1 MAHHLVSSTWGKD
14 MYENCTGA
22 SGSLIRVLE
31 PAANAISTFCKWLS
45 AGGMIVFMGMVI
57 LTFLD
62 VFLRYFFNSPL
73 PGTYEVTEMLMPL
86 VVFSAIAY
94 GQWNKSHV
102 IMDVVTGA
110 LKEDNRNTLEAVT
123 NIWSLAVCA
132 LCIWAT
138 GRYALTVKSTTGL
151 LGIPYEPFVWFVVFG
166 FVTLALSFL
175 WDFLVSLHKVSK
187 MGTIRLVIVWTAGI
201 IPVLVAWYL
210 GSHRLMGVSSV
221 VIGCIGIVV
230 MFLLFLSGMPV
241 ALALMATGFMFS
253 GSIRGLTATL
263 NFYGKAMFST
273 SASYTWTPLM
283 FFMVMG
289 YFCFYGDLGRDLYEC
304 ARKWLG
310 HLRGGLAQGSV
321 CACTAFGAVVGD
333 SLSGTIA
340 MSAIALPEMR
350 SAGYDDELAVGTL
363 ACSGTIGCLI
373 PPSAMF
379 ILYGVLA
386 EQSIADLFMAGV
398 FPGLLCMLV
407 YCLTIWFMVWRK
419 PSLAPTVEKMPLQVR
434 MRSLV
439 SALPILLLFILVIGG
454 IYGGIFTATEGGG
467 VGVFGMLALAYALR
481 RMTTKKLS
489 SALNDAG
496 KFTAMCFALLAGAN
510 LLGNFMTL
518 SRIPMVL
525 ANSIAALDLAP
536 MLVMVAIILVLCFLG
551 CFIPAIPLVLICV
564 PIFVPIAKVFGWNL
578 VWFGVISTLV
588 KNMACITPP
597 FGINLFV
604 MKGIADVPIGLMY
617 KASLP
622 YVVGLFVCVGLIV
635 AFPQL
640 SLWLPSMM
648 H

>member
-1 MAHHLVSSTWGKD
+1 MVASSATNLSPRPAGLAPLRACVGYLKHLEVVCQKVSALG
-14 MYENCTGA
+14 MFFFLLMV
-22 SGSLIRVLE
+22 LI
-31 PAANAISTFCKWLS
+31 T
-45 AGGMIVFMGMVI
+45 
-57 LTFLD
+57 TLD
-62 VFLRYFFNSPL
+62 VILRYFLSSPL
-73 PGTYEVTEMLMPL
+73 SGTMELTEFFM
-86 VVFSAIAY
+86 VIVFFTSVAY
-94 GQWNKSHV
+94 AQWTGGHIV
-102 IMDVVTGA
+102 MDVVTA
-110 LKEDNRNTLEAVT
+110 KLSERTQTL
-123 NIWSLAVCA
+123 LAVVTTF
-132 LCIWAT
+132 WSVAT
-138 GRYALTVKSTTGL
+138 VGVCLAAMARYASTCELYSPTL
-151 LGIPYEPFVWFVVFG
+151 NLPVAPFVWFASAGCLLLLLTLVHDFFAAIIKAHDDCG
-166 FVTLALSFL
+166 TGATLLAL
-175 WDFLVSLHKVSK
+175 
-187 MGTIRLVIVWTAGI
+187 
-201 IPVLVAWYL
+201 LVAFASTAAFVWFAMN
-210 GSHRLMGVSSV
+210 RMRGVSSV
-221 VIGCIGIVV
+221 VLGVWGCAF
-230 MFLLFLSGMPV
+230 MFFLFFSGMPV
-241 ALALMATGFMFS
+241 AYALMASAAVFIANM
-253 GSIRGLTATL
+253 RGPIAAWNMLGQFWYNTV
-263 NFYGKAMFST
+263 
-273 SASYTWTPLM
+273 ASYDWSPLM
-283 FFMVMG
+283 FFLLMG
-289 YFCFYGDLGRDLYEC
+289 YVCFQGQFGQDLYRA
-304 ARKWLG
+304 ARSWMG
-310 HLRGGLAQGSV
+310 HWRGGLATGSV

-333 SLSGTIA
+333 SLAGSVA

-350 SAGYDDELAVGTL
+350 KSHYDDALAIGCL
-363 ACSGTIGCLI
+363 ACSGTIGSLI
-373 PPSAMF
+373 PPSTTF

-386 EQSIADLFMAGV
+386 EQSIGELFIAGV
-398 FPGLLCMLV
+398 IPGLLCMFCFIGV
-407 YCLTIWFMVWRK
+407 IVVWARIN
-419 PSLAPTVEKMPLQVR
+419 PAAAPASPRVSRIEALSSLR
-434 MRSLV
+434 
-439 SALPILLLFILVIGG
+439 SALPIMAIFILVIGG

-467 VGVFGMLALAYALR
+467 VGVFGMLALAYMLR

-525 ANSIAALDLAP
+525 ANAIAALDIAP
-536 MLVMVAIILVLCFLG
+536 MLVMVAIIIVLCFLG

>member
-1 MAHHLVSSTWGKD
+1 MEHGGKD
-14 MYENCTGA
+14 MYESCTGA
-22 SGSLIRVLE
+22 SGSLLRVLE
-31 PAANAISTFCKWLS
+31 PAANALSTFCKWLS
-45 AGGMIVFMGMVI
+45 AGGMIVFMVMVI

-73 PGTYEVTEMLMPL
+73 PGIYEVTEMLMPL

-102 IMDVVTGA
+102 VMDVITGT
-110 LKEDNRNTLEAVT
+110 LKDENRDSLEAVT
-123 NIWSLAVCA
+123 HLWSLAVCA
-132 LCIWAT
+132 LCIWST

-166 FVTLALSFL
+166 FVTFALSFL
-175 WDFLVSLHKVSK
+175 WDFLVTFHKVTK
-187 MGTIRLVIVWTAGI
+187 LGTTRVLMVWAAGF
-201 IPVLVAWYL
+201 IPIALAWYL
-210 GSHRLMGVSSV
+210 GTHRLVGVSSV
-221 VIGCIGIVV
+221 AIGCVGIVV

-241 ALALMATGFMFS
+241 ALALMATGFMFC

-273 SASYTWTPLM
+273 SASYTWSPLM

-310 HLRGGLAQGSV
+310 HYKGGLAQGSV

-398 FPGLLCMLV
+398 FPGLLCMVV
-407 YCLTIWFMVWRK
+407 YCLTIWLMVARK
-419 PSLAPTVEKMPLQVR
+419 PSLAPTVEKMPLDVR
-434 MRSLV
+434 VRSLV

-454 IYGGIFTATEGGG
+454 IYAGMFTATEGGAIG
-467 VGVFGMLALAYALR
+467 SVGTLIIALFLR
-481 RMTTKKLS
+481 RFTMKKFIAS
-489 SALNDAG
+489 LNDAS
-496 KFTAMCFALLAGAN
+496 KYITMSFTVLTGATV
-510 LLGNFMTL
+510 LGYLMTL
-518 SRIPMVL
+518 SRIPSIL
-525 ANSIAALDLAP
+525 AGSIGAMGMPGWAT
-536 MLVMVAIILVLCFLG
+536 MTAIIVVLLFLG
-551 CFIPAIPLVLICV
+551 CFVPAMPLMLVCV
-564 PIFVPIAKVFGWNL
+564 PIFVPIDHMFHWDL
-578 VWFGVISTLV
+578 IWFGVLMVIMM
-588 KNMACITPP
+588 NMASITPP

-604 MKGIADVPIGLMY
+604 MKSVAGIPLGAMFRASIPFIIGL
-617 KASLP
+617 A
-622 YVVGLFVCVGLIV
+622 VVIVLLI
-635 AFPQL
+635 AFPPL
-640 SLWLPSMM
+640 STWLPAVMR
-648 H
+648 